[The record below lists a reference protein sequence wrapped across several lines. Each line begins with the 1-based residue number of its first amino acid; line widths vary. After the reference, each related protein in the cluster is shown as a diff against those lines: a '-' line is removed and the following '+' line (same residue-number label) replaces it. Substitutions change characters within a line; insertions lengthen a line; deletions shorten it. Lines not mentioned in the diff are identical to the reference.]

1 MNELAGEQKAT
12 GESRQAES
20 SAVLE
25 AIDQAR
31 EAMDAGNLARE
42 QIPPEVVGRW
52 LDCIEEAV
60 RGTRYTWHHDE
71 GASDARLQEGYYT
84 LDEGRC
90 ECLPSV
96 AFLPA

>member
-1 MNELAGEQKAT
+1 MNELASEQKVT

-20 SAVLE
+20 STVLE

-31 EAMDAGNLARE
+31 EAMDAGNLAGE

-71 GASDARLQEGYYT
+71 GATDAALQDGYY
-84 LDEGRC
+84 
-90 ECLPSV
+90 SV
-96 AFLPA
+96 DST